1 MRIGDYGV
9 IMKTVKFAILAAAA
23 LCAAGCVHTVTDQNP
38 GPMPAYRDRIEA
50 KYDQPAKKVYE
61 AAKRAINSY
70 GNITRE
76 GSLTGGVA
84 EVLTLEG
91 SINQK
96 RVWMRIEPAQPPTTV
111 VTIQIRA
118 PAGGTDLTL
127 AHDLQ
132 KQIAFELT
140 P

>member
-1 MRIGDYGV
+1 
-9 IMKTVKFAILAAAA
+9 MKTVKFAILAAAA
-23 LCAAGCVHTVTDQNP
+23 LCAAGCVRTVTDQNP
-38 GPMPAYRDRIEA
+38 GSMPAYRDRIET
-50 KYDQPAKKVYE
+50 KYEQPAQKVYE
-61 AAKRAINSY
+61 AAKRAINSF

-76 GSLTGGVA
+76 GTLTGGA
-84 EVLTLEG
+84 NQIFTLEG

-96 RVWMRIEPAQPPTTV
+96 RVWLRVEAVKPAASV

-118 PAGGTDLTL
+118 AVGGTDLTL
-127 AHDLQ
+127 ARDLE